1 MNKWGLGRSHESSRE
16 LVQRNVCAP
25 AAPAAPVQPA
35 TQRHKAALGVIT
47 LHYAPILSHSFIY
60 SCRSRLSNSPRGF
73 INFNN
78 KSKYTRKHTWGNEG
92 GAALLLFKEG
102 IQLQKICW
110 NMNIITSNRGDKNV
124 QYRNKNQFSHN
135 INLLFL
141 PHKTSSQCHHSDCTF
156 CSLPWIYDT
165 WQTDLCCASERWVN
179 PSAGAC
185 SIHCTPGYNIQ
196 IKLMQFPP
204 F

>member
-1 MNKWGLGRSHESSRE
+1 MFAHQQHQQHQSN
-16 LVQRNVCAP
+16 
-25 AAPAAPVQPA
+25 
-35 TQRHKAALGVIT
+35 QRHSVTRQHWALLLCIMRPFCHT
-47 LHYAPILSHSFIY
+47 ALFIPAGAD
-60 SCRSRLSNSPRGF
+60 CLIHQEAF

-196 IKLMQFPP
+196 IKLMQFLP